1 MVERDLAAGGAVT
14 FWSLAEATDRPRLDR
29 GFAALGLQSFVPDPR
44 PAPACLR
51 DALEDVLG
59 GARVLVRPLA
69 TRDGFAVVNEDRG
82 TDANAYSTRLV
93 ARVRDGQ
100 APTFDPWTPDAP
112 RVAEAYE
119 QHLGRIPGH
128 QLSAALVKV
137 VEHLGGTRLRP
148 GGAVYWVPGPR
159 LDDWARVAEAAE
171 RAADGRP
178 SAVYVLRHRLDADA
192 VRAVRDAVVAEV
204 QAEAV
209 RICDEVAAR
218 DLGGRGLETRKKQAA
233 DLRDKVLLYEVAGQ
247 RPVPAGPEAGDL
259 LLQGGRPAVRPRR
272 PFWPACR
279 VTCRWRSSRARDW
292 TGKPAPSVLVQWS
305 RWMRIVRRVL
315 ASTAPT
321 PRVAR

>member
-14 FWSLAEATDRPRLDR
+14 FWSLAEANDRPRLER
-29 GFAALGLQSFVPDPR
+29 AFATLGLEPFVPEPR

-59 GARVLVRPLA
+59 GPRVLVRPLA

-82 TDANAYSTRLV
+82 TVDNAYSTRLV
-93 ARVRDGQ
+93 ARVRDGRV
-100 APTFDPWTPDAP
+100 PTFDPWTPDAP

-119 QHLGRIPGH
+119 HQLGRVPGH

-148 GGAVYWVPGPR
+148 GGAIYWVPGPR
-159 LDDWARVAEAAE
+159 VEDWARIAEAAE
-171 RAADGRP
+171 RAAEDRP

-209 RICDEVAAR
+209 AGDPVDGPARPQPGAAQVFDDLHERRRQLVAGDAAEVVPVR
-218 DLGGRGLETRKKQAA
+218 LGHPGGVQRPRVEGRGAAVPDPGDQAGGVGVV
-233 DLRDKVLLYEVAGQ
+233 RRPPVLVHDREPVPGGQ
-247 RPVPAGPEAGDL
+247 RPDQPPGL
-259 LLQGGRPAVRPRR
+259 SL
-272 PFWPACR
+272 
-279 VTCRWRSSRARDW
+279 
-292 TGKPAPSVLVQWS
+292 
-305 RWMRIVRRVL
+305 IHI
-315 ASTAPT
+315 
-321 PRVAR
+321 